1 MEQPARLTA
10 DQGCDPVGHHQPR
23 APPQRGRSAGYQ
35 LPGGGH
41 PASMTALSAVAGEQR
56 EGGVAGPGLAGHGDV
71 GRHAAAER
79 RVGEGDALGVEAA
92 CRTAGPVGHRRH
104 AAVHAIDDH
113 FDHGVPAG
121 AGPDGHGHH
130 HARPGYEAELVEPAV
145 PPEGSPAVLS
155 RGIRGEGRGTGEVHR
170 PDSQVPRPPD
180 GGVPFGLPYP
190 DTAGSA
196 RHWLTADSTAS
207 SLMTAQLAAQAHR
220 LARYRADVAG
230 HPWLVPAT
238 SYCLDQI
245 EQTTSPHAIELMF
258 VLRFLDAAAER
269 TPRARPLLERFSG
282 YVTKDGP
289 HPVTGGAEGE
299 VLHLLD
305 FTPYS
310 DAPSRAVFPAEAVA
324 ADRDRLASQQ
334 QPDGGWE
341 VSYHAC
347 SPAGALEWRGYTTV
361 QSVTVLQN
369 GRL

>member
-1 MEQPARLTA
+1 MDMDLNAAVTFVSTHGRILERRRMQLLIGEGTSADVLTA
-10 DQGCDPVGHHQPR
+10 LDAYRTADGGYGWGLEPDQRSTTSQPVAAMHALEVLAEVRDTKSRR
-23 APPQRGRSAGYQ
+23 APELLDWLS
-35 LPGGGH
+35 GH
-41 PASMTALSAVAGEQR
+41 T
-56 EGGVAGPGLAGHGDV
+56 
-71 GRHAAAER
+71 
-79 RVGEGDALGVEAA
+79 
-92 CRTAGPVGHRRH
+92 
-104 AAVHAIDDH
+104 
-113 FDHGVPAG
+113 F
-121 AGPDGHGHH
+121 
-130 HARPGYEAELVEPAV
+130 
-145 PPEGSPAVLS
+145 
-155 RGIRGEGRGTGEVHR
+155 
-170 PDSQVPRPPD
+170 PD

-207 SLMTAQLAAQAHR
+207 SLMMTAQLAAQAHR

-310 DAPSRAVFPAEAVA
+310 DAPSRAVFPAGAVA

-341 VSYHAC
+341 VSYHAY

>member
-1 MEQPARLTA
+1 MEMDLNAAVTFLSTHGRILERRRMQLLLGEGTAEDVLTA
-10 DQGCDPVGHHQPR
+10 LDAYRTADGGYGWGLEPDQRSTTSQPVAAMHALEVLAEVRDTKSRR
-23 APPQRGRSAGYQ
+23 APELLDWLS
-35 LPGGGH
+35 GH
-41 PASMTALSAVAGEQR
+41 T
-56 EGGVAGPGLAGHGDV
+56 
-71 GRHAAAER
+71 
-79 RVGEGDALGVEAA
+79 
-92 CRTAGPVGHRRH
+92 
-104 AAVHAIDDH
+104 
-113 FDHGVPAG
+113 F
-121 AGPDGHGHH
+121 
-130 HARPGYEAELVEPAV
+130 
-145 PPEGSPAVLS
+145 
-155 RGIRGEGRGTGEVHR
+155 
-170 PDSQVPRPPD
+170 PD

-207 SLMTAQLAAQAHR
+207 SLMMTAQLAAQAHR

-310 DAPSRAVFPAEAVA
+310 DAPSRAVFPAGAVA

-341 VSYHAC
+341 VSYHAY

>member
-1 MEQPARLTA
+1 MDMDLNAAVTFLSTHGRILERRRMQLLLGEGTAEDVLTA
-10 DQGCDPVGHHQPR
+10 LDAYRTADGGYGWGLEPDQRSTTSQPVAAMHALEVLAEVRDTKSRR
-23 APPQRGRSAGYQ
+23 APELLDWLS
-35 LPGGGH
+35 GH
-41 PASMTALSAVAGEQR
+41 T
-56 EGGVAGPGLAGHGDV
+56 
-71 GRHAAAER
+71 
-79 RVGEGDALGVEAA
+79 
-92 CRTAGPVGHRRH
+92 
-104 AAVHAIDDH
+104 
-113 FDHGVPAG
+113 F
-121 AGPDGHGHH
+121 
-130 HARPGYEAELVEPAV
+130 
-145 PPEGSPAVLS
+145 
-155 RGIRGEGRGTGEVHR
+155 
-170 PDSQVPRPPD
+170 PD

-207 SLMTAQLAAQAHR
+207 SLMMTAQLAAQAHR

-310 DAPSRAVFPAEAVA
+310 DAPSRAVFPAGAVA

-341 VSYHAC
+341 VSYHAY

>member
-1 MEQPARLTA
+1 MDMDLNAAVTFVSTHGRILERRRMQLLLGEGTAEDVLTA
-10 DQGCDPVGHHQPR
+10 LDAYRTADGGYGWGLEPDQRSTTSQPVAAMHALEVLAEVRDTKSRR
-23 APPQRGRSAGYQ
+23 APELLDWLS
-35 LPGGGH
+35 GH
-41 PASMTALSAVAGEQR
+41 T
-56 EGGVAGPGLAGHGDV
+56 
-71 GRHAAAER
+71 
-79 RVGEGDALGVEAA
+79 
-92 CRTAGPVGHRRH
+92 
-104 AAVHAIDDH
+104 
-113 FDHGVPAG
+113 F
-121 AGPDGHGHH
+121 
-130 HARPGYEAELVEPAV
+130 
-145 PPEGSPAVLS
+145 
-155 RGIRGEGRGTGEVHR
+155 
-170 PDSQVPRPPD
+170 PD

-207 SLMTAQLAAQAHR
+207 SLMMTAQLAAQAHR

-230 HPWLVPAT
+230 HPWLAPAT

-341 VSYHAC
+341 VSYHAY

>member
-1 MEQPARLTA
+1 MDMDLNAAVTFVSTHGRILERRRMQLLIGEGTAEDVLTA
-10 DQGCDPVGHHQPR
+10 LDAYRTADGGYGWGLEPDQRSTTSQPVAAMHALEVLAEVRDTKSRR
-23 APPQRGRSAGYQ
+23 APELLDWLS
-35 LPGGGH
+35 GH
-41 PASMTALSAVAGEQR
+41 T
-56 EGGVAGPGLAGHGDV
+56 
-71 GRHAAAER
+71 
-79 RVGEGDALGVEAA
+79 
-92 CRTAGPVGHRRH
+92 
-104 AAVHAIDDH
+104 
-113 FDHGVPAG
+113 F
-121 AGPDGHGHH
+121 
-130 HARPGYEAELVEPAV
+130 
-145 PPEGSPAVLS
+145 
-155 RGIRGEGRGTGEVHR
+155 
-170 PDSQVPRPPD
+170 PD
-180 GGVPFGLPYP
+180 GGVPFGLPYS

-207 SLMTAQLAAQAHR
+207 SLMMTAQLAAQAHR

-230 HPWLVPAT
+230 HPWLAPAT

-341 VSYHAC
+341 VTYHTY